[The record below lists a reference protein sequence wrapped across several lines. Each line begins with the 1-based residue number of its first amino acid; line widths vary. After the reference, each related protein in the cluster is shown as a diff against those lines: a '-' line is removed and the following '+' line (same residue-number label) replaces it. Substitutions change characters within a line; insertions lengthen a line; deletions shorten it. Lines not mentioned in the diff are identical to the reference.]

1 MTEDFNIFDY
11 IRSESCVKL
20 VTKAA
25 FISVSNNVVNR
36 GSLSRIRSVRR
47 ISFGMTTR
55 PRSSILLTIPVAF
68 IKIPPFIVRSVSG
81 NSICK

>member
-36 GSLSRIRSVRR
+36 GSDSRILNVFR
-47 ISFGMTTR
+47 ISFGITTR
-55 PRSSILLTIPVAF
+55 PKSSIRRTIPVAF
-68 IKIPPFIVRSVSG
+68 IMYGIPPVFS
-81 NSICK
+81 